1 MEPEEWLGF
10 QEFPQKDFMLERMKI
25 QRQATKAQ
33 EVTEILSTFA
43 GLLGQGIP
51 PEEALELTVQA
62 LENPEGLEQMM
73 QGLDPTSG
81 QGGLGSVGNEAT
93 AEMGLQ
99 EVHKLVKVSSIRQL
113 IRI

>member
-1 MEPEEWLGF
+1 MEPEEWLSF
-10 QEFPQKDFMLERMKI
+10 QEFPQKDFMVERMKI

-73 QGLDPTSG
+73 QGLDTTSG

-93 AEMGLQ
+93 AEMGGFAGSAQ
-99 EVHKLVKVSSIRQL
+99 ARQSE
-113 IRI
+113 